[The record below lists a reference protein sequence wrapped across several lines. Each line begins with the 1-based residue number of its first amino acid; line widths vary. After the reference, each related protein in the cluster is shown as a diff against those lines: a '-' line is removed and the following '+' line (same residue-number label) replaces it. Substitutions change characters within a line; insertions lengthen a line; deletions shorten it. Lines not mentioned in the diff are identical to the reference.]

1 MHGLFDF
8 KIPFNVKMTEKL
20 NTVLL
25 PAFWFLSFNKNIE
38 NSN

>member
-8 KIPFNVKMTEKL
+8 KIPFNVKMTEKP